1 MKVLLISVISFLS
14 LYLFVGAT
22 DKKVIIEDREIIP
35 DSLYRY
41 SGGDSTIYLK
51 EKEYETIYTVH
62 SNTTNN
68 IFSSRIY

>member
-1 MKVLLISVISFLS
+1 MKVLLISAISFLS

-35 DSLYRY
+35 ESLYRT

-51 EKEYETIYTVH
+51 CNYEEDTL
-62 SNTTNN
+62 
-68 IFSSRIY
+68 R